1 MLKEVKRDAEERM
14 EKAIKSL
21 REDLQTIRT
30 GRATPALIE
39 HLPVDYYGIATPLQA
54 LATISAPEPQL
65 LAIRPFDPST
75 LPLIEKAILK
85 SDIGLTPNN
94 DGKIIRLSI
103 PPLTE
108 ERRRKLLKIVHKRM
122 EEARVAVRNIRRD
135 ALHDLRDMEKEK
147 MITEDDLKWGQDDIQ
162 EITDKYIAKIG
173 DIGRAKEDEIMEI

>member
-1 MLKEVKRDAEERM
+1 MLKEVERDAEERM
-14 EKAIKSL
+14 EKATKAL

-30 GRATPALIE
+30 GRAAPALIE
-39 HLPVDYYGIATPLQA
+39 HLPVNYYGMPTPLQA

-65 LAIRPFDPST
+65 LAVRPFDPST
-75 LPLIEKAILK
+75 LSIIEKAILK
-85 SDIGLTPNN
+85 SDVGLTPNN
-94 DGKIIRLSI
+94 DGKIIRLNI

-108 ERRRKLLKIVHKRM
+108 ERRHKLLKIVHKRM

-162 EITDKYIAKIG
+162 ELTDKYIDKIAA
-173 DIGRAKEDEIMEI
+173 IGQAKEDEIMEI